1 MQATKLSI
9 PMCTTAYL
17 YWFGFVFFL
26 AGHTKLC
33 FIPKN
38 DLAAKMRSDKC
49 FQSRA
54 VKNFIFNVY
63 MGIVAE
69 FLSIVHAFC
78 FEREDQIFER
88 PPPGMHHG

>member
-1 MQATKLSI
+1 MHNCLSV
-9 PMCTTAYL
+9 L
-17 YWFGFVFFL
+17 VWFWFFFL

-49 FQSRA
+49 FQKCFKA
-54 VKNFIFNVY
+54 VKNFILNVY

-78 FEREDQIFER
+78 FERENQIFER
-88 PPPGMHHG
+88 PPPGRHHG